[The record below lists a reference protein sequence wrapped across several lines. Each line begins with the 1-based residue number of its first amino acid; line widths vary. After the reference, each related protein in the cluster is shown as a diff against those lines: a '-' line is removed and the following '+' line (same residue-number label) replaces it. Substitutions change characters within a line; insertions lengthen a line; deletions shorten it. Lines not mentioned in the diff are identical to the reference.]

1 MVITDRRLAVE
12 SEDTFETLQRLR
24 VARAASTSGPP
35 PSHYTSSADEGF
47 GAHVLAGSPRDDG
60 TGRRHASRL
69 QTPPRDRSRER
80 ATPRHMKT
88 TVSKLHKTVG
98 NVHEPV
104 LERALGTAQ
113 RMDERRRERNVLEAQ
128 IRAHSTERDA
138 RLARAHSSPRLSA
151 GSEYGKL
158 LSSATQ
164 GSLKRVSPMKQPT
177 RHKAPP
183 TAMERLYVA
192 SIKEKAEAHRSS
204 GRADGMQPYASTS
217 GTEALSE
224 SLRTVRH
231 LAASLGSSN
240 GLDWI

>member
-1 MVITDRRLAVE
+1 
-12 SEDTFETLQRLR
+12 
-24 VARAASTSGPP
+24 
-35 PSHYTSSADEGF
+35 
-47 GAHVLAGSPRDDG
+47 
-60 TGRRHASRL
+60 
-69 QTPPRDRSRER
+69 
-80 ATPRHMKT
+80 MKT

-158 LSSATQ
+158 LSLATQ

-204 GRADGMQPYASTS
+204 GRADGMHASTS

-240 GLDWI
+240 GLDWN